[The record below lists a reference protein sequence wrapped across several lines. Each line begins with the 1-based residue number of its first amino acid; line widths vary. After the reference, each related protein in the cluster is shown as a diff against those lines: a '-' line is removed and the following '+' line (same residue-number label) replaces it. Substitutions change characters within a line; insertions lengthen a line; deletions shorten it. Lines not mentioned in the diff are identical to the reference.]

1 MFESYFE
8 YKNDQF
14 ILTKPL
20 VETENVYGIGAVV
33 QDYLVKIRKTQS
45 GELVIPYS
53 GGIDSSFLLLCYQ
66 DCINQ
71 GRLSKD
77 DYEIISFD
85 FLPEER
91 PDKIKYWFADSYL
104 DLKINYIPITLNET
118 YFKSLFKFVYTQK
131 FKPYQFGV
139 NSQVYSFSLYP
150 NKTFIMFDVVNVIN
164 YKVFPAGISHV
175 VNDYN
180 VINLFSYYNVALSY
194 WIKNGYLTFA
204 PPPKDVYELNSNIST
219 LSYFNKP
226 YFSLVFSYPQLYS
239 LYPKR
244 LTLSNIKMETQA
256 LGYKLW
262 NDFKDQS
269 GLRFEYPACMYLP
282 NGERVTSVE
291 QTQEFFNRHS

>member
-33 QDYLVKIRKTQS
+33 QDYLVKIRKTRS

-66 DCINQ
+66 DCIKH
-71 GRLSKD
+71 GTLSKD

-91 PDKIKYWFADSYL
+91 PDKIKYWFADTYL

-118 YFKSLFKFVYTQK
+118 YFKSLFKFVHTQK

-194 WIKNGYLTFA
+194 WIKKMCNT
-204 PPPKDVYELNSNIST
+204 NI
-219 LSYFNKP
+219 F
-226 YFSLVFSYPQLYS
+226 
-239 LYPKR
+239 
-244 LTLSNIKMETQA
+244 
-256 LGYKLW
+256 
-262 NDFKDQS
+262 
-269 GLRFEYPACMYLP
+269 
-282 NGERVTSVE
+282 
-291 QTQEFFNRHS
+291 